1 MITLTGYR
9 RQRLG
14 FGYSLLA
21 ALTFLLAAC
30 GNQATARSGP
40 TEDDTRPPSV
50 ETRREMDRYAGATR
64 YETAVE
70 IAQHAF
76 PDGASVVYLARADES
91 ADALAAG
98 SLPDGPVLLVPSCG
112 ELPDVVRDGLE
123 RLDPSK
129 VVALGGPS
137 AICDAM
143 LVQAA
148 GPGAPP
154 PPPSESSTGA
164 PPPPSDWNP
173 EPGDDGLSTP
183 SPADF
188 SVSIAT
194 VMPERE
200 EAAGDAAATEGY
212 VELRNSGDVV
222 VELNGW
228 YILDSV
234 DNYLSVSQDHS
245 IAPGQTFQVH
255 VGHGTDTPN
264 RHYNGSGSILEA
276 SGDVL
281 RLFRSNKDLIHEYR
295 YP

>member
-1 MITLTGYR
+1 MIALTGSR
-9 RQRLG
+9 RRRVGL
-14 FGYSLLA
+14 GYSSLA
-21 ALTFLLAAC
+21 ALMLLLTAC
-30 GNQATARSGP
+30 GNQATAGSGP
-40 TEDDTRPPSV
+40 SEDDATPPTV

-98 SLPDGPVLLVPSCG
+98 GLSDGPVLLVPRCG
-112 ELPDVVRDGLE
+112 ELPHVVSDELE
-123 RLDPSK
+123 RLDPSR

-137 AICDAM
+137 AICDDM

-154 PPPSESSTGA
+154 PPSESGTGA
-164 PPPPSDWNP
+164 PPPPSDWTP
-173 EPGDDGLSTP
+173 PPGEEGTSTP

-194 VMPERE
+194 VMPARE
-200 EAAGDAAATEGY
+200 DAGTDAAATDEY
-212 VELRNSGDVV
+212 VELRNSGEVL

-245 IAPGQTFQVH
+245 IGPGRTFQVH
-255 VGHGTDTPN
+255 VGSGTDTPN
-264 RHYNGSGSILEA
+264 RHYNGSGSMLEA

-281 RLFRSNKDLIHEYR
+281 RLFRGNGDLIHEYR